1 MSIRSVD
8 TGYIHELL
16 RMVAQ
21 LVDVTA
27 ACFYLVD
34 KADRPFGHVLYN
46 LDYDALPDYVNEYQ
60 SLDPFHPSRLTNFPR
75 SIATLEDISPVSALN
90 SLPYFR
96 DFMHG
101 QQIEHEA
108 EVLFRN
114 QGRLVA
120 GISLLRSGKRGAFL
134 KTELAALAKVHSFLE
149 FSLVNLYLPH
159 VRADQFRL
167 ASDFGF
173 SERQIAIV
181 RMLRNGASNHEI
193 VRSLSIKLPTVKTH
207 LQKIYAK
214 AGVSSRTELVAKI
227 YLAERPPGAERHT
240 FG

>member
-8 TGYIHELL
+8 TGYVNELL

-34 KADRPFGHVLYN
+34 KANRPHGHILHN
-46 LDYDALPDYVNEYQ
+46 LDYGALPDYVNAYQ
-60 SLDPFHPSRLTNFPR
+60 AMDPFHPSRLASYKRN
-75 SIATLEDISPVSALN
+75 IATLEDISPVSALT
-90 SLPYFR
+90 SVTYFQ

-108 EVLFRN
+108 EVLFRD
-114 QGRLVA
+114 QGLLVA
-120 GISLLRSGKRGAFL
+120 GISLLRSGKRGPFLKPELASLSKVHAFL
-134 KTELAALAKVHSFLE
+134 EY
-149 FSLVNLYLPH
+149 SLVNLYLPH
-159 VRADQFRL
+159 VHADQARL
-167 ASDFGF
+167 EGDFGF

-181 RMLRNGASNHEI
+181 RMLRNGASNDEI
-193 VRSLSIKLPTVKTH
+193 VRSLSITLPTVKTH

-214 AGVSSRTELVAKI
+214 AGVSSRTELVARI
-227 YLAERPPGAERHT
+227 YLSNRQPKG
-240 FG
+240 